1 MNKKKLLALL
11 VSSAFLFAACGDD
24 DSPSSP
30 KNEKE
35 ISSSSEDD
43 CDSDECDEEKSSSSK
58 KSDSKSSSSKANDK
72 KSSDSKDS
80 KSSDSKDATSS
91 SAKSSDKSSSSVAK
105 EDKSSTSVA
114 KAESSSSVAEAKSSS
129 SFVAPDGEH
138 VATIEELKKNME
150 LDLFGDKVFLSTGSK
165 QGFFALRI
173 PDELW
178 VVTYVDFENGE
189 VVFKEGAVGM
199 EYANTDAAKRVK
211 EKTKE
216 GITISFKVDKEGVL
230 KYAVNGS
237 AYSDVVEAKVSLQSG
252 KVSKAETIMNKVYT
266 CKNGDTTRTFTFFDN
281 SYIVENIVNEKT
293 DSWIGGHYD
302 IQRSTLL
309 MRPSYYD
316 KPIYT
321 MYSYVVG
328 EDNTIAPSNGKS
340 MSCTVKDNAVT
351 YAKKSDLVN
360 EWQST
365 DNGVEWML
373 TIKSSGEFEV
383 EAYENRKNIE
393 VKTGFWEIY
402 GNQLMMR
409 NKSCL
414 NPDKCSYSV
423 RGAVSVTSDGMEYK
437 HSNSDTPKMPQKWTL
452 PEYE

>member
-43 CDSDECDEEKSSSSK
+43 CDSDECDEKSSSSK
-58 KSDSKSSSSKANDK
+58 KSGSKSSSSKATDK
-72 KSSDSKDS
+72 KSSDSKDT
-80 KSSDSKDATSS
+80 KSSDSKDAKSS
-91 SAKSSDKSSSSVAK
+91 SATSSDKSSSSAAK
-105 EDKSSTSVA
+105 DEKSSSSVA

-129 SFVAPDGEH
+129 SFVAPSGEH
-138 VATIEELKKNME
+138 VADIEELKKNME
-150 LDLFGDKVFLSTGSK
+150 LDLFGDKVYLSTGSK

-189 VVFKEGAVGM
+189 VVFKDGAVGM

-252 KVSKAETIMNKVYT
+252 KVSKAETIKDKVYYCT
-266 CKNGDTTRTFTFFDN
+266 DGDTTRTFTFFDN
-281 SYIVENIVNEKT
+281 SYIVENIAKEKT
-293 DSWIGGHYD
+293 VSWIGGHYD

-309 MRPSYYD
+309 MRPAYYD

-340 MSCTVKDNAVT
+340 MNCKVTDNAVA
-351 YAKKSDLVN
+351 YIKKSDIAN
-360 EWQST
+360 EWQFT
-365 DNGVEWML
+365 DQDVEW
-373 TIKSSGEFEV
+373 TFNIKSNGEFEL
-383 EAYENRKNIE
+383 EGYENRKNVE
-393 VKTGFWEIY
+393 VKTGLWEIY

-409 NKSCL
+409 NKGCL
-414 NPDKCSYSV
+414 NPDKCSSSV
-423 RGAVSVTSDGMEYK
+423 HGAVTITSDGMEFK
-437 HSNSDTPKMPQKWTL
+437 HSDPDTPKIPQKWTMA
-452 PEYE
+452 EYE

>member
-58 KSDSKSSSSKANDK
+58 KSGSKSSSSKATDK
-72 KSSDSKDS
+72 KSSDSKDA
-80 KSSDSKDATSS
+80 KSSSSVKDSGKSSS
-91 SAKSSDKSSSSVAK
+91 SAANDGKSSSSVAK
-105 EDKSSTSVA
+105 DNPKSSAS
-114 KAESSSSVAEAKSSS
+114 KDDPKSSS

-138 VATIEELKKNME
+138 VASIEELKKNME
-150 LDLFGDKVFLSTGSK
+150 LELFGDKVFLSTGSK

-178 VVTYVDFENGE
+178 VVTYVNFENGE
-189 VVFKEGAVGM
+189 VVFKEGSIGM
-199 EYANTDAAKRVK
+199 EYADTDAAKRIK
-211 EKTKE
+211 EKTKD
-216 GITISFKVDKEGVL
+216 GITISFKVDKDGVL

-237 AYSDVVEAKVSLQSG
+237 SYSDVVEAKVSLQSG

-266 CKNGDTTRTFTFFDN
+266 CKDGDTTRTFSFFDN
-281 SYIVENIVNEKT
+281 SYILENIVKEKT

-309 MRPSYYD
+309 MRPTYYD

-321 MYSYVVG
+321 MYSYVVS
-328 EDNTIAPSNGKS
+328 ENNTIASTNGKS

-373 TIKSSGEFEV
+373 TIKSNGEFEI

-393 VKTGFWEIY
+393 VKTGLWEIY

-423 RGAVSVTSDGMEYK
+423 RGAVSVTSEGMEYK
-437 HSNSDTPKMPQKWTL
+437 HLNTDTPKMPQKWTL

>member
-30 KNEKE
+30 KNETE

-58 KSDSKSSSSKANDK
+58 KGGSKSSSSKANDK
-72 KSSDSKDS
+72 KSSDSKE
-80 KSSDSKDATSS
+80 ATSS
-91 SAKSSDKSSSSVAK
+91 SAKSSGKSSSSVAK
-105 EDKSSTSVA
+105 EDKSSSSVA

-178 VVTYVDFENGE
+178 VVTYIDFENGE

-237 AYSDVVEAKVSLQSG
+237 AYSDVVEAKVSLPSG
-252 KVSKAETIMNKVYT
+252 KVSKAETITNKVYT
-266 CKNGDTTRTFTFFDN
+266 CKDGDTTRTFTFFDN
-281 SYIVENIVNEKT
+281 SYIVENVANEKAV
-293 DSWIGGHYD
+293 SWIGGHYD

-309 MRPSYYD
+309 MRPAYYD

-351 YAKKSDLVN
+351 YIKKSDIAN
-360 EWQST
+360 EWQFV
-365 DNGVEWML
+365 DQDVEW
-373 TIKSSGEFEV
+373 TFNIKPNSEFEL
-383 EAYENRKNIE
+383 EGYENRKNVE

-409 NKSCL
+409 NKGCL
-414 NPDKCSYSV
+414 NPDKCSSSV
-423 RGAVSVTSDGMEYK
+423 HGAVTITSDGMEFK
-437 HSNSDTPKMPQKWTL
+437 HSDPDTPKIPQKWTMA
-452 PEYE
+452 EYE

>member
-1 MNKKKLLALL
+1 MNKKKILALL

-30 KNEKE
+30 KNETE

-43 CDSDECDEEKSSSSK
+43 CDSDECDEGKSSSSK
-58 KSDSKSSSSKANDK
+58 KSDSKSSSSKASDK
-72 KSSDSKDS
+72 KSSDSKDE
-80 KSSDSKDATSS
+80 KSSSS
-91 SAKSSDKSSSSVAK
+91 VKSSDKSSSSAAK
-105 EDKSSTSVA
+105 EDKSSSSVA
-114 KAESSSSVAEAKSSS
+114 KDEPKSSSSKDEPKSSS
-129 SFVAPDGEH
+129 SFVAPIGEH
-138 VATIEELKKNME
+138 VAFIEELEKNME
-150 LDLFGDKVFLSTGSK
+150 LQLFDHTVYLSTGSK

-178 VVTYVDFENGE
+178 AVTYSNFENGE

-199 EYANTDAAKRVK
+199 EYADTDAAKQIK
-211 EKTKE
+211 EKTKD
-216 GITISFKVDKEGVL
+216 GITISFKVDKDGVL
-230 KYAVNGS
+230 KYAVNG
-237 AYSDVVEAKVSLQSG
+237 AKEYNEAVKANVAVQKG

-266 CKNGDTTRTFTFFDN
+266 CSDGDTTRTFTFFDN
-281 SYIVENIVNEKT
+281 SYIVENVANEKAV
-293 DSWIGGHYD
+293 SWIGGHYD

-309 MRPSYYD
+309 MRPAYYD

-351 YAKKSDLVN
+351 YIKKSDIAN
-360 EWQST
+360 EWQFV
-365 DNGVEWML
+365 DQDVEW
-373 TIKSSGEFEV
+373 TFNIKPNSEFEL
-383 EAYENRKNIE
+383 EGYENRKNVE

-409 NKSCL
+409 NKGCL
-414 NPDKCSYSV
+414 NPDKCSSSV
-423 RGAVSVTSDGMEYK
+423 HGAVTITSDGMEFK
-437 HSNSDTPKMPQKWTL
+437 HSDPDTPKIPQKWTMA
-452 PEYE
+452 EYE

>member
-30 KNEKE
+30 KNETE

-58 KSDSKSSSSKANDK
+58 KGDSKSSSSKANDK
-72 KSSDSKDS
+72 KSSDSKE
-80 KSSDSKDATSS
+80 ATSS
-91 SAKSSDKSSSSVAK
+91 SAKSSGKSSSSVAK
-105 EDKSSTSVA
+105 EDKSSSSVA
-114 KAESSSSVAEAKSSS
+114 KDEPKSSSSKDEPKSSS
-129 SFVAPDGEH
+129 SFVAPSGEH
-138 VATIEELKKNME
+138 VAFIEELEKNME
-150 LDLFGDKVFLSTGSK
+150 LKLFGHTVYLSTGSK

-178 VVTYVDFENGE
+178 AVTYSNFENGE

-199 EYANTDAAKRVK
+199 EYADTDAAKQIK
-211 EKTKE
+211 EKTKD
-216 GITISFKVDKEGVL
+216 GITISFKVDKDGVL
-230 KYAVNGS
+230 KYAVNG
-237 AYSDVVEAKVSLQSG
+237 AKEYNEAVKANVAVQKG

-266 CKNGDTTRTFTFFDN
+266 CSDGDTTRTFTFFDN
-281 SYIVENIVNEKT
+281 SYIVENVANEKAV
-293 DSWIGGHYD
+293 SWIGGHYD

-309 MRPSYYD
+309 MRPAYYD

-351 YAKKSDLVN
+351 YIKKSDIAN
-360 EWQST
+360 EWQFV
-365 DNGVEWML
+365 DQDVEW
-373 TIKSSGEFEV
+373 TFNIKPNSEFEL
-383 EAYENRKNIE
+383 EGYENRKNIE

-409 NKSCL
+409 NKGCL
-414 NPDKCSYSV
+414 NPDKCSSSV
-423 RGAVSVTSDGMEYK
+423 HGAVTITSDGMEFK
-437 HSNSDTPKMPQKWTL
+437 HSDPDTPKIPQKWTMA
-452 PEYE
+452 EYE